1 MKLAAFALPRRLAL
15 GFRPSRTPGLLFVA
29 VGFVLGPT
37 LANVLSDDVVAQ
49 LDPVVSM
56 ALALVGAFIGAG
68 FAATRHAGAA
78 LVCGLGQA
86 AVAFGS
92 ISAAMWFLLVRW
104 QMPLPVDVVTATII
118 LGICSAASAAIHP
131 IGRESPQM
139 TRAATLAD
147 LDDVPIIIVATFA
160 VPMFGGVEMLW
171 TTLAVAVLGAIT
183 IALAGVLLFA
193 RADTTAERGVVV
205 TGTLLLLGGTAAY
218 TNTSPLTTGLLA
230 GLLWQRSTRSAAF
243 IGADFERLQRP
254 LLALLMIA
262 AGATMQASWA
272 LVWLAA
278 PVALLRIS
286 SKTLGGLLF
295 ARIARLPAGLLSMV
309 LLPPGVLGIALAL
322 NFQQVMG
329 GGDTLLLSAI
339 TVSALANEVFARV
352 VLSREEIT

>member
-1 MKLAAFALPRRLAL
+1 
-15 GFRPSRTPGLLFVA
+15 
-29 VGFVLGPT
+29 
-37 LANVLSDDVVAQ
+37 
-49 LDPVVSM
+49 
-56 ALALVGAFIGAG
+56 
-68 FAATRHAGAA
+68 
-78 LVCGLGQA
+78 
-86 AVAFGS
+86 
-92 ISAAMWFLLVRW
+92 
-104 QMPLPVDVVTATII
+104 
-118 LGICSAASAAIHP
+118 
-131 IGRESPQM
+131 
-139 TRAATLAD
+139 
-147 LDDVPIIIVATFA
+147 
-160 VPMFGGVEMLW
+160 MLW
-171 TTLAVAVLGAIT
+171 TTLVVAVLGAIT
-183 IALAGVLLFA
+183 IAVAGVLLFA

-243 IGADFERLQRP
+243 IGADFARLQRP

-262 AGATMQASWA
+262 AGATMQVSWT

-352 VLSREEIT
+352 VLTREEIT